1 VFWAVYVHIL
11 FFSFKNMLPS
21 HKEGGGGFG
30 AEEVLMRGS
39 RLN

>member
-21 HKEGGGGFG
+21 HKEGGG
-30 AEEVLMRGS
+30 AVLERKKF
-39 RLN
+39 